1 MTTPT
6 WAPVKLPPDPEAMMR
21 QALSQEAEAKLR
33 ATPCHIMLGL
43 GSGPYAVEATFYA
56 ALEDGKVSALF
67 IERFDSA
74 GFGTLEPYI
83 YPEKVIFVMRDEA
96 KEDGREMKAAKP
108 SLVQGVEILRST
120 GRLDLATTQ
129 YPWAAI
135 IETQEMVGSWHQYTG
150 SYRLVGIP
158 QGYVDLPG
166 HGGRRT
172 VQAALKVL
180 RNLKH
185 EANGVRP

>member
-1 MTTPT
+1 MSTPT
-6 WAPVKLPPDPEAMMR
+6 WARVKLPPDPEATMR
-21 QALSQEAEAKLR
+21 PALSQEAEAKLR

-43 GSGPYAVEATFYA
+43 SGGPYAVEATFYA
-56 ALEDGKVSALF
+56 ALEEGKVSSLF
-67 IERFDSA
+67 IERFDAA

-83 YPEKVIFVMRDEA
+83 YPEKVIFVMLDEA
-96 KEDGREMKAAKP
+96 KGESRKSKTAHP
-108 SLVQGVEILRST
+108 SLMECLEILRST
-120 GRLDLATTQ
+120 GRLDLESPQ
-129 YPWAAI
+129 YPGAAI

-172 VQAALKVL
+172 VQAALRVL
-180 RNLKH
+180 RDLKDG
-185 EANGVRP
+185 ADGGIY